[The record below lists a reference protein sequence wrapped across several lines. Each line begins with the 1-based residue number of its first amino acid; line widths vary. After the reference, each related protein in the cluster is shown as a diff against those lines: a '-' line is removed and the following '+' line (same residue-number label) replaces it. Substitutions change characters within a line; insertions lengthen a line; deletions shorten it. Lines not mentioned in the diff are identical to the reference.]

1 MDPEFWH
8 QRWEQNQIGFHNPQ
22 VNEYLLAHWHE
33 FAAAPGARV
42 LVPLCGKSLD
52 LIWLR
57 EQGASVLG
65 VEISQLAVEAF
76 FAEWGVSPRESASGA
91 LRCYSAG
98 GVDILCGD
106 FFHLEPVHV
115 EGVSLIYDRAALVAL
130 PQLMRP
136 DYGAVLKSL
145 LPAAPQ
151 MLVCVDYPQHQMQGP
166 PFAVGEEEVLALY
179 EDTYVVHVLSR
190 QDILARDANTRFR
203 ERGLTG
209 MVETVYMLEPRQK
222 S

>member
-8 QRWEQNQIGFHNPQ
+8 QRWEQNQIGFHNPR
-22 VNEYLLAHWHE
+22 VNEYLLAHWRE
-33 FAAAPGARV
+33 FAADPGERV

-52 LIWLR
+52 LLWLR
-57 EQGASVLG
+57 EQGHPVLG
-65 VEISQLAVEAF
+65 VELSQLAVESF
-76 FAEWGVSPRESASGA
+76 FEEWGRSPQESASGA

-130 PQLMRP
+130 PRAMRP
-136 DYGAVLKSL
+136 DYAAVLKSL

-151 MLVCVDYPQHQMQGP
+151 MLVCVDYPQQQMQGP
-166 PFAVGEEEVLALY
+166 PFAVSEDEVLELY
-179 EDTYVVHVLSR
+179 EEGYCVNVLSR
-190 QDILARDANTRFR
+190 QDILGREANARFR
-203 ERGLTG
+203 ERGLTS
-209 MVETVYMLEPRQK
+209 MVETVYLLDPRAK
-222 S
+222 A

>member
-1 MDPEFWH
+1 MHPDFWH

-22 VNEYLLAHWHE
+22 VNEYLLAHWRE

-42 LVPLCGKSLD
+42 LLPLCGKSLD
-52 LIWLR
+52 LLWLR

-91 LRCYSAG
+91 LRCYSAK

-115 EGVSLIYDRAALVAL
+115 EGVSLVYDRAALVAL

-136 DYGAVLKSL
+136 DYAAVLKSL

-151 MLVCVDYPQHQMQGP
+151 MLICVDYPQQQMQGP
-166 PFAVGEEEVLALY
+166 PFAVGEEEVLGLY
-179 EDTYVVHVLSR
+179 EDAYEVHVLSR
-190 QDILARDANTRFR
+190 QDVLGRDANARFR
-203 ERGLTG
+203 ERGLSS

-222 S
+222 P